1 MRYLNFPGLGKH
13 LTKETL
19 LKLIER
25 AEIKKEEKAVNNMI
39 DLGIDIFGTSE
50 IQDRRVS
57 TSRLSTRTKILCCF
71 VSYNFIKIFLS
82 DEKKL
87 KDLYFC
93 FKMTCN
99 RF

>member
-57 TSRLSTRTKILCCF
+57 ASRLSTRTIILCF
-71 VSYNFIKIFLS
+71 SVSNNFIKIYFS
-82 DEKKL
+82 DEKS
-87 KDLYFC
+87 
-93 FKMTCN
+93 
-99 RF
+99 